1 MTTLK
6 VNKITAFKAGI
17 SLGCHRC
24 PNIELYIITVL
35 DDTNNPEL
43 NNTCIVLC
51 ETCFK
56 ELMTTGRAH
65 IMSVN

>member
-6 VNKITAFKAGI
+6 VNKITSFRMGLV
-17 SLGCHRC
+17 LGCHKC
-24 PNIELYIITVL
+24 TKIERYIITVL

-51 ETCFK
+51 EDCFK
-56 ELMTTGRAH
+56 ELMTTGKAH